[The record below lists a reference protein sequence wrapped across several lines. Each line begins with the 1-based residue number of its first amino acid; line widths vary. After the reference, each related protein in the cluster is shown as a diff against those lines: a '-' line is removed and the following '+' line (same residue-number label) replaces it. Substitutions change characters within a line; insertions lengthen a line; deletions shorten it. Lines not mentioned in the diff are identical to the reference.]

1 MRLIKSIVLL
11 LFIAAV
17 ILFAF
22 QNMEL
27 IKLSFLNWHLE
38 IPLSFASLLLYV
50 LGAISGGIVLSML
63 KKLSLEDSDKK
74 KI

>member
-38 IPLSFASLLLYV
+38 IPLSFASILLYV

-74 KI
+74 KN